1 MSVKPGGN
9 LASEDVLN
17 KKLDLCISN
26 AIVKTGIGFSAGVVL
41 SVLFLL
47 RKYEPRVTWRK

>member
-41 SVLFLL
+41 SVLLL
-47 RKYEPRVTWRK
+47 KRTLFG